1 MIEKL
6 KGLVYGAAIGD
17 ALGAHV
23 EFLSLEQIK
32 EEYGPSGIQDLREHA
47 IWTDDTQ
54 MTLALTRAVLRT
66 KDQDVESIM
75 KEIAKEFILWMDD
88 PGLSP
93 GMTCMNAVYQLKQ
106 GVSWRESGKNNS
118 KGCGTAMRVSH
129 LGYVYR
135 DEPDKLKQV
144 AALSSRIT
152 HGHPAAEAGSIAAA
166 FLVKLALDAIP
177 LGHFLVN
184 LRPIVQEI
192 SPDFDKQ
199 MELLKKVIEEDLSV
213 EQGLAKLGNGWIAEE
228 AVAMALYAVI
238 KNPNDFVQTVRSAV
252 NISGDS
258 DSVGTIAG
266 GISGALL
273 GIDAIPESWVEKLA
287 QKGILEGIV
296 LDLEKT

>member
-6 KGLVYGAAIGD
+6 KGLVFGAAIGD

-23 EFLSLEQIK
+23 EFLSLEQIR

-54 MTLALTRAVLRT
+54 MTLALTKAVLRE
-66 KDQDVESIM
+66 KNQDVESIM
-75 KEIAKEFILWMDD
+75 EEIAKEFILWMDD

-106 GVSWRESGKNNS
+106 GVSWRESGKNDS
-118 KGCGTAMRVSH
+118 KGCGSAMRVSH
-129 LGYVYR
+129 LGYIYR
-135 DEPDKLKQV
+135 DDPDKLKQV

-152 HGHPAAEAGSIAAA
+152 HGHLAAEAGSIAAA

-177 LGHFLVN
+177 LGQFLGN
-184 LRPIVQEI
+184 LGPIVQDI
-192 SPDFDKQ
+192 SPDFDKE
-199 MELLKKVIEEDLSV
+199 MELLKEVIKEDLPV
-213 EQGLAKLGNGWIAEE
+213 EHGLSKLGKGWIAEE
-228 AVAMALYAVI
+228 AVAMALYAVM
-238 KNPNDFVQTVRSAV
+238 KNPDDFVQTVRSAV

-273 GIDAIPESWVEKLA
+273 GIDAIPDSWVEKLA
-287 QKGILEGIV
+287 QNRILEEIIEK
-296 LDLEKT
+296 LERI